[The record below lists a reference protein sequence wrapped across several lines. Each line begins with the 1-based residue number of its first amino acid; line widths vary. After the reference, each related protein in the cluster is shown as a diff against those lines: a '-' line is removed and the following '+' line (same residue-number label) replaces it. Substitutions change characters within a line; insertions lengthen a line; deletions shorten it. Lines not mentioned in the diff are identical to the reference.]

1 MAELWC
7 EQQRHAL
14 LTFRKAISE
23 RARREREIADE
34 EHSRSRAADQHHTT
48 RKNKVEG
55 VHAAAL
61 SEALARAE
69 ATRQETHDR
78 HERERDSLRQEH
90 ESARETHL
98 GEYAKAKDKLET
110 EFRES
115 RWTTGAVYEADKR
128 VAKEQMLEA
137 MASCKELLR
146 KLLAQW
152 RVGRNIIDSLEFLDD
167 IPVLNPKEIKIKPGD
182 PFELIQACADRAA
195 SDVHALQTMRS
206 PRFINGWLPWLILVA
221 IWLLVTAPSVL
232 GIVFVPDKFWFVG
245 IVLPAIL
252 LPIGNSLIHRM
263 RERTNDRILSLW
275 LSLRSAAHEARKL
288 RPACFQQA
296 KKTYMTKKRHSLKRN
311 RDLQRAMTEQ
321 TRKRLIELRGIRDKA
336 LKKVQRAFEK
346 RLSDLNAR
354 QHAEAAAIDET
365 MAKDQ
370 HRATEQYE
378 ADCKFVENEYR
389 QKRDANHHWHTQ
401 QWTALLRDW
410 KSACDE
416 FLHQCRSVARDCDEW
431 FPRWDKPLTLPKTL
445 PAGLPLGQM
454 HWTLDMFPGGVPSD
468 PQLPRPDFSK
478 AAYPALLPFPQSASV
493 LYRAHSEG
501 KPIAIDALQALL
513 LRCWTAMPAGKVRTT
528 IIDPVGRGEN
538 FSAFMHLADHDE
550 KLIDYRIWTELSQ
563 IDERLSNLTLHM
575 ENVLQKY
582 LRNEYETLAEYNAQA
597 GEVAE
602 PFHFLVVAHFPVNFS
617 EDAARRL
624 VSLASAG
631 ARCGIYTFVMV
642 DLKQPMPH
650 GFNLADLEK
659 VCTCLFW
666 EKDRFL
672 WEDTDFGE
680 FPLTLSTSPEAARC
694 TELLKQVGEEAVRSS
709 KVEVP
714 FEWIMPARDAW
725 WHGDTAN
732 GIRVPIGRFGAQGK
746 QYLELGLGTS
756 QHVLVAGKTG
766 SGKSTLLHVLIT
778 QLAMF
783 YSPREIELYLIDFK
797 KGVEFKAYA
806 SLELPHARVIAVESE
821 REFGLSVLQK
831 LDSELSKRGEI
842 YRTAG
847 VNDLATYREHAS
859 SHPELPH
866 LPRIMLIVDE
876 FQEFFIED
884 DKIAGESSLLL
895 DRLVRQGRAFGIH
908 VLLGSQTIGGAYSLA
923 RSTIDQMAVRIALQ
937 CSEADAHLILSRDNT
952 EARLLSRPGE
962 GIYNA
967 MHGLLEGNHMFQ
979 VVWLG
984 DNKRDQLLTKVHAM
998 YPAEA
1003 PVMKPIV
1010 FEGAI
1015 PADIATNQ
1023 LLMERWKSE
1032 QPASATWSAWLGDAI
1047 AIKDPTSA
1055 VFRKQSGSNLF
1066 ILGQQ
1071 EDLAVG
1077 LTVSSLVSL
1086 AGLSTE
1092 PCVDLVIGQALDA
1105 ASEEL
1110 VKTLTDTLPIR
1121 LWPQRDLSTLLNE
1134 LAEEID
1140 RRGQLGAPPR
1150 FLFLYGLQRLRD
1162 LRKPDDDFG
1171 FSRKGEDKT
1180 PYRQFTHV
1188 LKEGPPVGV
1197 FTLLWCDTLVN
1208 LQRTI
1213 DRPTM
1218 REFDQRVMM
1227 QMSASDS
1234 STLMDSPIAAKLGP
1248 QRALFFTEDQG
1259 RIEKFRPYAL
1269 PSAKWI
1275 QSLPALRPQTH
1286 PAKNGALT
1294 AHG

>member
-1 MAELWC
+1 MIQLWC
-7 EQQRHAL
+7 EQQRQAL
-14 LTFRKAISE
+14 LSFRQAIAE
-23 RARREREIADE
+23 RARRETEIANE
-34 EHSRSRAADQHHTT
+34 EQSRTRTVEQHHTT
-48 RKNKVEG
+48 RKQKADS
-55 VHAAAL
+55 VHAAAQSDAL
-61 SEALARAE
+61 SRVEMNR
-69 ATRQETHDR
+69 RQTLER
-78 HERERDSLRQEH
+78 HEREREELQQEH
-90 ESARETHL
+90 EAAREAHL
-98 GEYAKAKDKLET
+98 AEYREAKAALEA
-110 EFRES
+110 EFREA

-137 MASCKELLR
+137 MASCRELLR
-146 KLLAQW
+146 KLLVHW
-152 RVGRNIIDSLEFLDD
+152 RGGHTIIDNLEFLDD
-167 IPVLNPKEIKIKPGD
+167 IPVLDVKAIHVGAGD
-182 PFELIQACADRAA
+182 PFVQIQQCADRAA
-195 SDVHALQTMRS
+195 DDVDALQTMRS

-221 IWLLVTAPSVL
+221 VWLVITAPSIL
-232 GIVFVPDKFWFVG
+232 GALFFVEHLIPYWLIG
-245 IVLPAIL
+245 IAAPAIM
-252 LPIGNSLIHRM
+252 LPIGNAMINRM
-263 RERTNDRILSLW
+263 RSRTNDRILSLW
-275 LSLRSAAHEARKL
+275 FSLRESAHLARKL
-288 RPACFQQA
+288 RPICNQRA
-296 KKTYMTKKRHSLKRN
+296 KKKYITKKRQSLKRN
-311 RDLQRAMTEQ
+311 RELQRTMTEK
-321 TRKRLIELRGIRDKA
+321 TRASLEDLREKRDKA
-336 LKKVQRAFEK
+336 LHVIERTFKKRYAVQGEQQPK
-346 RLSDLNAR
+346 
-354 QHAEAAAIDET
+354 EAATIDESLE
-365 MAKDQ
+365 KDQ
-370 HRATEQYE
+370 RQASQQYD

-389 QKRDANHHWHTQ
+389 QKRDANHQWHTQ

-410 KSACDE
+410 KLACDS
-416 FLHQCRSVARDCDEW
+416 FMQTCKTVALECEQW
-431 FPRWDKPLTLPKTL
+431 FPPWDKPLTLPKAL
-445 PAGLPLGQM
+445 PRGLPIGQM
-454 HWTLDMFPGGVPSD
+454 RWTLDMFPGGVPSD
-468 PQLPRPDFSK
+468 PQLPRPDLSK
-478 AAYPALLPFPQSASV
+478 TTYPALLPFPQRASV
-493 LYRAHSEG
+493 LYRAHGEA
-501 KPIAIDALQALL
+501 KQLAIDALQALL
-513 LRCWTAMPAGKVRTT
+513 LHCWTAMPAGKVRTT

-563 IDERLSNLTLHM
+563 VDERLSNLTLHM

-602 PFHFLVVAHFPVNFS
+602 PFHFLVIAHFPVNFS

-659 VCTCLFW
+659 VCTCLYW

-672 WEDTDFGE
+672 WEDSDFGE
-680 FPLTLSTSPEAARC
+680 FPLTLSTSPEPARC
-694 TELLKQVGEEAVRSS
+694 TELLKQVGDEAVRSS

-714 FEWIMPARDAW
+714 FEWIMPVRDTW
-725 WHGDTAN
+725 WNGDTAN

-766 SGKSTLLHVLIT
+766 SGKSTLLHVLIS

-806 SLELPHARVIAVESE
+806 SLDLPHAKVIAVESE

-831 LDSELSKRGEI
+831 LDSELSRRGEI

-847 VNDLATYREHAS
+847 VNDLATYREHAKS
-859 SHPELPH
+859 RPELPH
-866 LPRIMLIVDE
+866 LPRVMLIVDE

-884 DKIAGESSLLL
+884 DKIAGESSLLM

-984 DNKRDQLLTKVHAM
+984 DNKRDELLTQVHAM
-998 YPAEA
+998 VPPSW
-1003 PVMKPIV
+1003 PVRKPIV
-1010 FEGAI
+1010 FEGAV
-1015 PADIATNQ
+1015 PADLATNH
-1023 LLMERWKSE
+1023 LLVERWKSTE
-1032 QPASATWSAWLGDAI
+1032 PSRTTWSAWLGDAI
-1047 AIKDPTSA
+1047 AIKDPTAA
-1055 VFRKQSGSNLF
+1055 VFRKQSGSNLL

-1071 EDLAVG
+1071 EDLAIG
-1077 LTVSSLVSL
+1077 LTVSSLISL
-1086 AGLSTE
+1086 SALSAE

-1121 LWPQRDLSTLLNE
+1121 LWPLRELGTLLNE
-1134 LAEEID
+1134 LAAEID

-1171 FSRKGEDKT
+1171 FSKKGEDKT

-1208 LQRTI
+1208 LQRMI

-1218 REFDQRVMM
+1218 REFDQRIMM

-1248 QRALFFTEDQG
+1248 QRALYFTEDQG

-1269 PSAKWI
+1269 PSAEWI
-1275 QSLPALRPQTH
+1275 QSLPGLRSDNQ
-1286 PAKNGALT
+1286 AQG
-1294 AHG
+1294 